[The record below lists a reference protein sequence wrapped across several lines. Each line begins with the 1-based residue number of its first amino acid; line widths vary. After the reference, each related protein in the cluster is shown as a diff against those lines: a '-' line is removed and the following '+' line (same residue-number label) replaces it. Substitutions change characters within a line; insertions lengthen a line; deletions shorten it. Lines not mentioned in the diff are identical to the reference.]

1 MIEKTEMEVTDVA
14 RRHRAA
20 VNTERWE
27 RRVLSR
33 PGAAERVAQYRIE
46 VETGRFIEQLVE
58 ASGKTQK
65 VIAETA
71 KVPEPNLT
79 KIKRGEIVPTLDTIA
94 RLTRAALGA
103 GLEVRV
109 VRQGS
114 PRRKVSKVD
123 PIVLYA

>member
-1 MIEKTEMEVTDVA
+1 VT
-14 RRHRAA
+14 RKHRAA
-20 VNTERWE
+20 VSTERWE

-46 VETGRFIEQLVE
+46 VKTGRFIKQLVE
-58 ASGKTQK
+58 ASGKTQR
-65 VIAETA
+65 VIAKTA
-71 KVPEPNLT
+71 QVPEPNLT

-109 VRQGS
+109 VRSRS
-114 PRRKVSKVD
+114 PRRKVGKVD
-123 PIVLYA
+123 PIVLNA